1 MRNTRTWQLGIVCLL
16 LVSLAVPTLSQT
28 PRGAQSRYRDLVRR
42 MQERRQAREQRNK
55 ERERRPAPSRVNPEK
70 RRKEA
75 QERARKTREEFL
87 REKAAL
93 NPTPGQWEVIKPLLE
108 KIRQLR
114 NLPRSTSGMSLTS
127 TSTDQRTAVGSRRVG
142 MWKWMPPWKEK
153 PTSQWTAGQRTAQE
167 LIDLVGNQH
176 TTDEAFAKKI
186 DALRQ
191 CRRKEAAEKNEKSIE
206 KTIAETQEQLRQVLT
221 TRQEA
226 ALVLM
231 RWL

>member
-1 MRNTRTWQLGIVCLL
+1 MRNTGTWQVGVVCLL
-16 LVSLAVPTLSQT
+16 LASITMPTLSQT
-28 PRGAQSRYRDLVRR
+28 PRGSQSRFRDLRRR
-42 MQERRQAREQRNK
+42 MQEIEQAREQRKK
-55 ERERRPAPSRVNPEK
+55 ERDRRPALGPIDREQ

-75 QERARKTREEFL
+75 QERTNRMRKELL

-93 NPTPGQWEVIKPLLE
+93 NPTPAQWEVIKPLLE

-114 NLPRSTSGMSLTS
+114 DLPRSTSGMSLTS
-127 TSTDQRTAVGSRRVG
+127 TNQRIAGRSRRVG
-142 MWKWMPPWKEK
+142 MWKWNPSWEDK
-153 PTSQWTAGQRTAQE
+153 PTSQWTEGQRTAQE
-167 LIDLVGNQH
+167 LIDLVGNEH
-176 TTDEAFAKKI
+176 TADEAFAQKI

-191 CRRKEAAEKNEKSIE
+191 CRRKEAAEKKEKNIE
-206 KTIAETQEQLRQVLT
+206 EAIAETQEQLRQILS